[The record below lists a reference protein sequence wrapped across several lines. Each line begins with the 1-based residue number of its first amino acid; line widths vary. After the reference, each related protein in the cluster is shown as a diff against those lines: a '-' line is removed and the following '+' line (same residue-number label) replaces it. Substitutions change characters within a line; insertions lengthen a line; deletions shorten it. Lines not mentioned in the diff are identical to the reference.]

1 MGNSCSFGG
10 RFEVED
16 DVLASG
22 LFDPGIA
29 ALRRPSALR
38 GRVRSDVRIR
48 EDVCECLAYA
58 EDLDVSEIEVA
69 VKDGEVTLLGSV
81 PVRRQK
87 FRAAELSVE
96 VAGVTEIHNHLRV
109 RKSP

>member
-10 RFEVED
+10 RVGGEHD
-16 DVLASG
+16 ASASG

-29 ALRRPSALR
+29 ALRHPRARR

-58 EDLDVSEIEVA
+58 DDLDVSEIEVA

-81 PVRRQK
+81 PVKRQK

-96 VAGVTEIHNHLRV
+96 VAGVIEIHNRLRV